1 MTIEFQDGISLQF
14 EMPRVKVGGTMWGDR
29 STRYVGVVSVKDE
42 KNTLKG
48 IVKIGGKI
56 NKKK

>member
-1 MTIEFQDGISLQF
+1 
-14 EMPRVKVGGTMWGDR
+14 MPRVKVGGTMWGDR